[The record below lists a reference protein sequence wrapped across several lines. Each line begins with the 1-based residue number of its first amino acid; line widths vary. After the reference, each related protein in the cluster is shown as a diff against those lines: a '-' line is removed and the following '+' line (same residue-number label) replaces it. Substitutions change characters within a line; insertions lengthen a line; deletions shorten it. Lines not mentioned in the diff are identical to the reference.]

1 VGNNLDGQRV
11 RQYLGQ
17 EVRSLLEAYRQFE
30 TLLPSSS
37 SKGAAHRGEDGRYIE
52 SLVRT
57 YLRRLLP
64 ASLEVAT
71 GFILRPA
78 VKTGN
83 NGRERKGEGD
93 AHSTQLDI
101 LVFDSANY
109 PVFQRFGDSI
119 IAPPEG
125 VIAIISIKKNLRERD
140 VVLECKAL
148 RQAAKLCRLL
158 DASDRPMRGP
168 FLALLGV
175 QSYIQKSWIETPAW
189 MFEQIQE
196 AYSGEPVP
204 TFDEV
209 VGYVGTLNDVSV
221 FKARPQNDEVR
232 SAKFQYIEHKAD
244 EQHWS
249 LQLILTGILSVLF
262 DPNRNFR
269 RRPGF
274 SAFPPGRKSD
284 AVLGELEVA
293 GLR

>member
-1 VGNNLDGQRV
+1 MAKNLDGGRV

-30 TLLPSSS
+30 TLLPSGF

-64 ASLEVAT
+64 SSLEVAS

-83 NGRERKGEGD
+83 NGRERKGD
-93 AHSTQLDI
+93 VDTHSTQLDVLI
-101 LVFDSANY
+101 YDSAHY
-109 PVFQRFGDSI
+109 PVFQRFGDNI
-119 IAPPEG
+119 IVPPEG
-125 VIAIISIKKNLRERD
+125 VVAIISIKKNLRDKD
-140 VVLECKAL
+140 VVLECQAL
-148 RQAAKLCRLL
+148 RQASKLCRLL

-175 QSYIQKSWIETPAW
+175 QSYIQKKRVETPTW
-189 MFEQIQE
+189 MFEQIRE
-196 AYSGEPVP
+196 AYSGESVP

-209 VGYVGTLNDVSV
+209 VGYVGTLNDVSL
-221 FKARPQNDEVR
+221 FKARPQGEEVR
-232 SAKFQYIEHKAD
+232 SAKFVYIKHKQDEH
-244 EQHWS
+244 HWS
-249 LQLILTGILSVLF
+249 LQLILTGILSVMF
-262 DPNRNFR
+262 DPTRNYR

-274 SAFPPGRKSD
+274 SAFQPGRQHD
-284 AVLGELEVA
+284 DEVGELEVV